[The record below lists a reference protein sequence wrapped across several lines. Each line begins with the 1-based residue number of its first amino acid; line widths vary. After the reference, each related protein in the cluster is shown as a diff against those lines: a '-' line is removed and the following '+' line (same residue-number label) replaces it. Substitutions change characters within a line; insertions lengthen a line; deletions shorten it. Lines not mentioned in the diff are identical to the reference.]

1 MIRNRRVSLVVL
13 AALTAGGLYCI
24 AGGQGREMAL
34 KGARPVID
42 AGKLDKS
49 LVDNNLGLSK

>member
-1 MIRNRRVSLVVL
+1 MVRHLRVSVIVL
-13 AALTAGGLYCI
+13 AALVAGGLYCI
-24 AGGQGREMAL
+24 AGEQGRQTTL

-42 AGKLDKS
+42 ADKLDKS